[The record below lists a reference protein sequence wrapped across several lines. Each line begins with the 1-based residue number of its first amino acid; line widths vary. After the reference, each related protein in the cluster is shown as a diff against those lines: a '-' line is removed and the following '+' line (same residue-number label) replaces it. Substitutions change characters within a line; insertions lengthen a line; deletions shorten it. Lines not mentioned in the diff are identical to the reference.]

1 MTSKIVQKQLERAER
16 IFLIFSFVILA
27 TASILSFILPPETR
41 TIIPHPE
48 ITIPFVNT
56 LCAALSFIAIFKI
69 SWKKIQYAI
78 LFIEAVCTILT
89 GYELLGI
96 FLYSALLIKLFSDG
110 FFINHFYLKLTI
122 LLLIW
127 LSLIL
132 GLIPF
137 GTERMILSYAAI
149 CFFCAF
155 YYHIYKKMKNALA
168 NYLPPSMV
176 DSEINL
182 PEPGNPISLSDYNLS
197 NRQKEILSEYL
208 KYGTSYKNLAQKFIV
223 SESTVKTEMARI
235 QKHFGVKNREDLR
248 VLLLQY
254 ELK

>member
-1 MTSKIVQKQLERAER
+1 M
-16 IFLIFSFVILA
+16 
-27 TASILSFILPPETR
+27 
-41 TIIPHPE
+41 
-48 ITIPFVNT
+48 
-56 LCAALSFIAIFKI
+56 
-69 SWKKIQYAI
+69 
-78 LFIEAVCTILT
+78 
-89 GYELLGI
+89 
-96 FLYSALLIKLFSDG
+96 YSALLIKLFSGG

-235 QKHFGVKNREDLR
+235 QKQFGVKNREDLR